1 MPVQATYAL
10 LEIQSHPAAIQAA
23 IHNREAELRVLVLS
37 REEEFERMMQ
47 RKEEE
52 CEEEMRAILWREFE
66 ARDRIFQDRD
76 AVLQQREIAVA
87 DGEKRLAA
95 AKELFE
101 ERAKN
106 MGKNSTGMKLFSDL
120 ALIHQAPPQV
130 ASVPK
135 ASARRS
141 THSHPTA
148 QFFPMKSVVLTATGE
163 ALATPSPVD
172 LAVMFDLRKSE
183 DEADDKEKRRSPNS
197 SAVVPGILPRSKA
210 TLGRDSGT
218 CGLRLTK
225 TDNGKTK

>member
-1 MPVQATYAL
+1 MNASPSKLHHTL

-23 IHNREAELRVLVLS
+23 VHNREAELRVLVLS
-37 REEEFERMMQ
+37 REKEFEKTMQ

-52 CEEEMRAILWREFE
+52 VMNFLQRREAEINDAWRKCEEEMCAILWREFE
-66 ARDRIFQDRD
+66 AREQIFQDRD

-87 DGEKRLAA
+87 VGEKRLAA
-95 AKELFE
+95 TKELFE

-120 ALIHQAPPQV
+120 ALIHQASPQV

-148 QFFPMKSVVLTATGE
+148 QFLQ
-163 ALATPSPVD
+163 
-172 LAVMFDLRKSE
+172 
-183 DEADDKEKRRSPNS
+183 
-197 SAVVPGILPRSKA
+197 
-210 TLGRDSGT
+210 
-218 CGLRLTK
+218 
-225 TDNGKTK
+225 